1 MTDLERI
8 RAIEALTVL
17 NEQGWTEL
25 NEVVIKK
32 LKELIE
38 NINGKELV

>member
-8 RAIEALTVL
+8 RVIEALTVL